1 MELDALIPSTS
12 KYLKKDDVPAS
23 GKNVT
28 VKGFKKETIKG
39 DNGEEEKIV
48 LYFEEFEKG
57 LVLNRTNLERLKIA
71 TGAQTTQEVKGKV
84 VNLYNDKFVEFGGK
98 IVGGLRIREKSDAE
112 TASLEAVSES
122 IDDDIPF

>member
-1 MELDALIPSTS
+1 MDLDSLIPSTS

-28 VKGFKKETIKG
+28 VKGFKKEMIKG
-39 DNGEEEKIV
+39 DSGEEEKIV
-48 LYFEEFEKG
+48 LYFDEFEKG
-57 LVLNRTNLERLKIA
+57 LVLNRTNLERLKIS

-98 IVGGLRIREKSDAE
+98 IVGGLRIREKADHD
-112 TASLEAVSES
+112 TASLETVAEQ